1 MINTSIFFLQYL
13 LIFLT
18 RGVSVPDKNKVS
30 KRNIAITF
38 TSLVI
43 VALLLFVR
51 DIKLEWIYIG
61 IGLIVLGL
69 FTLSIHRVTDEE
81 ILYDFGSILFIAGQL
96 AMIYACI

>member
-1 MINTSIFFLQYL
+1 MINTSMFFLQYL

-18 RGVSVPDKNKVS
+18 RGVSVSDKNKLS
-30 KRNIAITF
+30 KRNIIITF

-51 DIKLEWIYIG
+51 DIKLDWIYAG
-61 IGLIVLGL
+61 IGLIMSGL
-69 FTLSIHRVTDEE
+69 VTLSIHRITDEQ

>member
-1 MINTSIFFLQYL
+1 MITTSMFFLQYL

-18 RGVSVPDKNKVS
+18 RGVSVSDKNKLS
-30 KRNIAITF
+30 KRNIVITF

-51 DIKLEWIYIG
+51 DIKLDWIYTG
-61 IGLIVLGL
+61 IGLIISGL
-69 FTLSIHRVTDEE
+69 VTLSIHRVINEQ
-81 ILYDFGSILFIAGQL
+81 ILYDFGSILFILGQL

>member
-1 MINTSIFFLQYL
+1 MINTSMFFLQYL

-18 RGVSVPDKNKVS
+18 RGVSVSDKNKLS

-51 DIKLEWIYIG
+51 DIKLGWIYTG
-61 IGLIVLGL
+61 IGLIVSGL
-69 FTLSIHRVTDEE
+69 FALSIHRVIDEK

>member
-1 MINTSIFFLQYL
+1 MINTSMFFLQYL

-18 RGVSVPDKNKVS
+18 RGVSVSEKNKFS

-61 IGLIVLGL
+61 IGLIISGL
-69 FTLSIHRVTDEE
+69 FTLSIHRVTDEQ